1 MHNYG
6 DYCARG
12 AFGENRIVTE
22 KRGRI
27 AIAEERKITFSY
39 GPRIVP
45 TYIRRQKRTVQIAR
59 SPLIWL
65 CL

>member
-6 DYCARG
+6 DCARG

-39 GPRIVP
+39 G
-45 TYIRRQKRTVQIAR
+45 
-59 SPLIWL
+59 S
-65 CL
+65 